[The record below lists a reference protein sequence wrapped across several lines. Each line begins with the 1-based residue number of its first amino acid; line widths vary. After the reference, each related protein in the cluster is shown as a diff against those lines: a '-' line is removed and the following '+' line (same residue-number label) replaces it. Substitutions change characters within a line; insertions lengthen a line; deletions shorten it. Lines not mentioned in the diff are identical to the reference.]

1 MEYPCHRCRASV
13 EEGTAFCPHC
23 NAPQIRVAT
32 TEILQPSSEAP
43 VSQEI
48 PHTATE
54 ATSSI
59 DWSRALVPATWGAL
73 VAISLIVTRLAAFGI
88 AMLAAGA
95 LAVVFYHRRNRGAS
109 LSAGAGARLGAVSG
123 ALGFG
128 ILTIVFAFG
137 TAVLHTGAELRQKML
152 DAVQQAASRSSDP
165 QAAQAVEFLKTPQG
179 LVVAV
184 ILGLILTFLA
194 FVFFSGLGGVVG
206 AALLRRKDAR

>member
-32 TEILQPSSEAP
+32 TEILQPSTEAP

-95 LAVVFYHRRNRGAS
+95 LAVVFYHRRNRG
-109 LSAGAGARLGAVSG
+109 V
-123 ALGFG
+123 
-128 ILTIVFAFG
+128 TIVFAFG

-179 LVVAV
+179 LVVAM
-184 ILGLILTFLA
+184 ILGLILTFVA

-206 AALLRRKDAR
+206 AALLRRKDPR

>member
-1 MEYPCHRCRASV
+1 MEYPCHRCGASV

-32 TEILQPSSEAP
+32 TEILQPGAQVPTLE
-43 VSQEI
+43 EI
-48 PHTATE
+48 PHTATG

-59 DWSRALVPATWGAL
+59 DWSRALAPAIWGAL

-95 LAVVFYHRRNRGAS
+95 LAVVFYHRRNPSAN
-109 LSAGAGARLGAVSG
+109 LSSGAGARLGAVSG

-137 TAVLHTGAELRQKML
+137 IAVLHTGAELRQKML
-152 DAVQQAASRSSDP
+152 DAVQQAAARSSDP

-179 LVVAV
+179 LVVAM
-184 ILGLILTFLA
+184 ILGLILTFVA
-194 FVFFSGLGGVVG
+194 FVFFAGLGGVVG
-206 AALLRRKDAR
+206 AVLLRRKDAR